1 MTATLVT
8 VVLIMFFTSGM
19 PRQRDNAGSIQDFYH
34 KTVQAMDGKSPRGQA
49 VLNSQTGEKAGQ
61 IPADKDADGDVDA
74 DDMEM
79 ARQMQER
86 LKAAEQQAKDKAN
99 EKGGLRPDPPS
110 NVIGVGSSA
119 DGQHKK
125 GKGHGANDGV
135 ADPGT
140 DDSEESAEQHQAE
153 VELNAILKKSPGKRS
168 YSP

>member
-1 MTATLVT
+1 
-8 VVLIMFFTSGM
+8 
-19 PRQRDNAGSIQDFYH
+19 
-34 KTVQAMDGKSPRGQA
+34 MDGKSPRGQA

-125 GKGHGANDGV
+125 GKGHGTNDGV